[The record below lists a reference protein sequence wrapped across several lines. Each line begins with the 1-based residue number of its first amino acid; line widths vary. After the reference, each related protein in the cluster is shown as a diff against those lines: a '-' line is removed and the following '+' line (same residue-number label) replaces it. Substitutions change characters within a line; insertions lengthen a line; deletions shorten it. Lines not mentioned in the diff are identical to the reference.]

1 MTNLERWTKQLGDQ
15 RGKKVVFLAHCLLN
29 ENTRYLGGACETGAV
44 PRVIQECLDRG
55 FGIVQM
61 PCPEQHAWGGVLK
74 RRLIRYFGAKGTL
87 IYETRNIMLPLLL
100 WYTRKVYHR
109 HAKQVAKE
117 VQDYLSSGF
126 VVVGIVGVDGSPS
139 CGARQTM
146 NIRRSFE
153 LIGQLTPKATQ
164 EDMNAIVLACL
175 MQGKGIFIEALH
187 EELDSRHLSV
197 PFLSFDLPSELR
209 GSPSAPVF
217 HRA

>member
-1 MTNLERWTKQLGDQ
+1 MKQLGDR

-44 PRVIQECLDRG
+44 PHVIQECLDQG

-87 IYETRNIMLPLLL
+87 IYQTRNIMLPLLL
-100 WYTRKVYHR
+100 WYTRMVYR
-109 HAKQVAKE
+109 RYAKQVANE
-117 VQDYLSSGF
+117 VLDYLSSGF
-126 VVVGIVGVDGSPS
+126 AVVGIVGVDGSPS

-146 NIRRSFE
+146 DIRRSFE
-153 LIGQLTPKATQ
+153 LIGQLSSKAKR

-175 MQGKGIFIEALH
+175 VQGKGIFVKALQ

-197 PFLSFDLPSELR
+197 PFLSYNLPTELR
-209 GSPSAPVF
+209 GSPYARVF
-217 HRA
+217 HHA